1 MSDIVLEV
9 KNISKS
15 FTLNE
20 GRQDNLK
27 ETVMQ
32 FFSSRNTHAHRF
44 EVLQNI
50 SFELKKGE
58 VLGIIGKN
66 GAGKSTLL
74 RILSGI
80 TPPDEGEINFYGKVV
95 SILEIG
101 AGFHPDLTGRENI
114 YLVTALRKFSRQ
126 DVEQNLQAII
136 DFSGVGNY
144 IDEPVKNY
152 SSGMYV
158 RLAFSIISHLEADIY
173 LIDEVISVG
182 DADFQMKCKSKT
194 EALIAKGKTFLIVS
208 HNLNEI
214 SVLCDRILMLGE
226 GKILEEGGNDVI
238 QKYMSSA
245 LPAFAFEND
254 VYFHLREIKQEIAPK
269 EYTVLDYGL
278 DGYKVVENG
287 ISTNQPVKL
296 FFELELF
303 ENIGLDMSFNVY
315 DSTGVL
321 VFIFSTMKSSIFMS
335 TPGKYRVEFEI
346 PANLLNQR
354 MYWADLFFVKNKTS
368 MLQVLYK
375 FLTIKFADETM
386 VQGYHHQMYLS
397 CIVKPIIPVKVEKHG

>member
-1 MSDIVLEV
+1 MGDIVLEV

-15 FTLNE
+15 FMLHE
-20 GRQDNLK
+20 GRQDSLK

-32 FFSSRNTHAHRF
+32 LFRPRRAGAHRF
-44 EVLQNI
+44 DVLQDI
-50 SFELKKGE
+50 SFELKRGE

-80 TPPDEGEINFYGKVV
+80 TPPDTGEINFYGKVV

-126 DVEQNLQAII
+126 DVERNLQAII
-136 DFSGVGNY
+136 DFSGVGKY

-194 EALIAKGKTFLIVS
+194 EDLIAKGKTFLIVS

-214 SVLCDRILMLGE
+214 SVLCDRVLMLGQ
-226 GKILEEGGNDVI
+226 GKILEDGGNDVI

-245 LPAFAFEND
+245 LPAFAFNND
-254 VYFHLREIKQEIAPK
+254 VFFHLREIKKEMAPR
-269 EYTVLDYGL
+269 EYTVIDYGL
-278 DGYKVVENG
+278 RGYKNVEQG
-287 ISTNQPVKL
+287 ISTNTPVKL
-296 FFELELF
+296 YFELELH
-303 ENIGLDMSFNVY
+303 EDIGLDMSFNLY

-321 VFIFSTMKSSIFMS
+321 VFIFSTMKSAAAINTRGRYSI
-335 TPGKYRVEFEI
+335 EFEI

-354 MYWADLFFVKNKTS
+354 MYWADLFFVKNKTT

-375 FLTIKFADETM
+375 FLTIKFADETLT
-386 VQGYHHQMYLS
+386 QGYHHQMHLS
-397 CIVKPIIPVKVEKHG
+397 CIVKPIIPVKVEKHA